1 MAKMTSGNLGKCT
14 GLLGVETLNHEL
26 LPGPSLRSR
35 GCYRLEG
42 GFWGLQRPPPH
53 RAGWRPWGGVYSLEQ
68 LTGVTTRGRLQPKVS
83 AASLGPV
90 GPQRPTCPETGL
102 AGRHR
107 EGPWRL
113 SLTPE
118 LRSKG
123 PEPPL
128 VSAVLNGEGQPRAGL
143 RHLEPVSAAHA
154 GIRRAGCAPGPPL
167 R

>member
-1 MAKMTSGNLGKCT
+1 MHWTSGSGDIKSRIAPWT
-14 GLLGVETLNHEL
+14 VSEEQRMSPAGGWLLGPSET
-26 LPGPSLRSR
+26 
-35 GCYRLEG
+35 
-42 GFWGLQRPPPH
+42 PPH

-102 AGRHR
+102 AGCHR

-113 SLTPE
+113 SLTPV
-118 LRSKG
+118 LCSKG
-123 PEPPL
+123 PELPL

-143 RHLEPVSAAHA
+143 WHLEPVSAAHT

-167 R
+167 W